1 RGWSAQDDCDE
12 MRPPSL
18 SRRAAITRRETPT
31 DSPSFC
37 AAADHPADDCAGL
50 RDDAIRGL
58 PGRFYGIGST
68 TGEPGY
74 YLAHGLE
81 EKGKIIG
88 VAVIKVRL
96 EALEERWQRA
106 RLEAFYYW
114 WPLNELVPLERE
126 SIADG
131 VEKLTFPANTSVDH
145 EHTVV
150 SYLAQTRELAD
161 TPWHLT
167 LLTPLEDL
175 RREAANQGMLVAVAC
190 ALVAFLLI
198 AWNERR
204 KVISTRLAAREAL
217 EQANNELERR
227 ITDRTA
233 DLRASNER
241 LKGQIRE
248 RRQAEETLRQA
259 QDELIQAGKLAAIG
273 QMSTS
278 IAHELNQPLAAL
290 RTLSGNTVRFLER
303 GALDTASANL
313 RTINDLV
320 DRMGRI
326 TASLRAFARRGE
338 DKGQASLGKAVEAA
352 LQLLGARLD
361 NASLALHQQID
372 DVELAI
378 DQTRLEQILVNL
390 IGNALDAMSAQP
402 MPILWLEGDMLDGRY
417 RLAAAAGGTLNAEDP
432 AEGGTMFV
440 LALALEDIHSQGV
453 ASAEEAL
460 ALVGEHFA
468 GIVISDI
475 RLPGIDGLEL
485 LKRLKE
491 RDRTLPVVLITGHG
505 DVSMAVGAMRD
516 GAYDFMEKPFSPER
530 LVDVAR
536 RALEQR
542 GLAREVWSLRRQL
555 AERDS
560 LEGKII
566 GRSQAMQA
574 LRARRHDHQFVA
586 LNCGGLPESLFESE
600 IFGHEANAFTG
611 AGKRRIGK
619 IEHAHNGTLFLDEVE
634 SMPINLQIKLLR
646 VLQERTLERL
656 GSNQSQSSLRF
667 DREPPSLDSQTR
679 SALLA
684 HDWPGNVRELRN
696 VAERYALGLPAFKTA
711 GTQAATPS
719 LDFAEA
725 VEAFEKNLLGEALRR
740 SGGNLSQASQELGMA
755 KTTLFDKVKKYGL
768 G

>member
-1 RGWSAQDDCDE
+1 MKCDPPLY
-12 MRPPSL
+12 RAAPPSL
-18 SRRAAITRRETPT
+18 AVKPRLIRHLFVPPLIILLMIALGYVTYLYSEKNAIKALGENGQRQLELHARTVESEINKYNYLPSVLELESNVSDLLNNPSAELRAKVNDYLEGLNRRSRSRAIYVLDTTGRVLATSNWRDA
-31 DSPSFC
+31 DSYLGEDLSFR
-37 AAADHPADDCAGL
+37 AYYQ
-50 RDDAIRGL
+50 DAIRGL

-106 RLEAFYYW
+106 RLEAFVSDENGIIILSSDPARRLKSVRPLTAEIKERLARSLQYYW

-338 DKGQASLGKAVEAA
+338 DKGQASLSKAVEAA
-352 LQLLGARLD
+352 LQLLAARLD
-361 NASLALHQQID
+361 NASLELHQQID

-390 IGNALDAMSAQP
+390 IGNALDAMQAQP
-402 MPILWLEGDMLDGRY
+402 LPILWLEGDVFEGRY
-417 RLAAAAGGTLNAEDP
+417 RLRVRDNGHGIDAEARKHLFEPFFTTKPGEQGLGLGLTLSASLATAAGGTLNAEHP

-440 LALALEDIHSQGV
+440 LV
-453 ASAEEAL
+453 
-460 ALVGEHFA
+460 
-468 GIVISDI
+468 
-475 RLPGIDGLEL
+475 LP
-485 LKRLKE
+485 
-491 RDRTLPVVLITGHG
+491 
-505 DVSMAVGAMRD
+505 
-516 GAYDFMEKPFSPER
+516 
-530 LVDVAR
+530 LVD
-536 RALEQR
+536 
-542 GLAREVWSLRRQL
+542 
-555 AERDS
+555 
-560 LEGKII
+560 
-566 GRSQAMQA
+566 
-574 LRARRHDHQFVA
+574 
-586 LNCGGLPESLFESE
+586 P
-600 IFGHEANAFTG
+600 G
-611 AGKRRIGK
+611 A
-619 IEHAHNGTLFLDEVE
+619 
-634 SMPINLQIKLLR
+634 
-646 VLQERTLERL
+646 
-656 GSNQSQSSLRF
+656 
-667 DREPPSLDSQTR
+667 
-679 SALLA
+679 
-684 HDWPGNVRELRN
+684 
-696 VAERYALGLPAFKTA
+696 A
-711 GTQAATPS
+711 G
-719 LDFAEA
+719 
-725 VEAFEKNLLGEALRR
+725 V
-740 SGGNLSQASQELGMA
+740 
-755 KTTLFDKVKKYGL
+755 
-768 G
+768 

>member
-1 RGWSAQDDCDE
+1 MKCDPPLY
-12 MRPPSL
+12 RAAPPSL
-18 SRRAAITRRETPT
+18 AVKPRLIRHLFVPPLIILLMIALGYVTYLYSEKNAVKALGENGQRQLELHARTVESEINKYNYLPSVLELESNVS
-31 DSPSFC
+31 DLLNSPS
-37 AAADHPADDCAGL
+37 AELRSKVNDYLEGLNRRSRSRAIYVLDTTGRVLATSNWRDADSYLGEDLSFRAYYQ
-50 RDDAIRGL
+50 DAIRGL

-106 RLEAFYYW
+106 RLEAFVSDENGIIILSSDPARRLKSVRPLTAEIKERLARSLQYYW

-338 DKGQASLGKAVEAA
+338 DKGQASLSKAVEAA
-352 LQLLGARLD
+352 LQLLAARLD
-361 NASLALHQQID
+361 NGSLALHQQID

-417 RLAAAAGGTLNAEDP
+417 RLRVRDNGHGIDAEARKHLFEPFFTTKPGEQGLGLGLTLSASLAAAAGGTLNAEDP

-440 LALALEDIHSQGV
+440 LV
-453 ASAEEAL
+453 
-460 ALVGEHFA
+460 
-468 GIVISDI
+468 
-475 RLPGIDGLEL
+475 LP
-485 LKRLKE
+485 
-491 RDRTLPVVLITGHG
+491 
-505 DVSMAVGAMRD
+505 
-516 GAYDFMEKPFSPER
+516 
-530 LVDVAR
+530 LVD
-536 RALEQR
+536 R
-542 GLAREVWSLRRQL
+542 GA
-555 AERDS
+555 
-560 LEGKII
+560 
-566 GRSQAMQA
+566 
-574 LRARRHDHQFVA
+574 
-586 LNCGGLPESLFESE
+586 
-600 IFGHEANAFTG
+600 
-611 AGKRRIGK
+611 
-619 IEHAHNGTLFLDEVE
+619 
-634 SMPINLQIKLLR
+634 
-646 VLQERTLERL
+646 
-656 GSNQSQSSLRF
+656 
-667 DREPPSLDSQTR
+667 PS
-679 SALLA
+679 
-684 HDWPGNVRELRN
+684 P
-696 VAERYALGLPAFKTA
+696 
-711 GTQAATPS
+711 
-719 LDFAEA
+719 
-725 VEAFEKNLLGEALRR
+725 
-740 SGGNLSQASQELGMA
+740 
-755 KTTLFDKVKKYGL
+755 
-768 G
+768 

>member
-1 RGWSAQDDCDE
+1 MKCDPPLY
-12 MRPPSL
+12 RAAPPSL
-18 SRRAAITRRETPT
+18 AVKPRLIRHLFVPPLIILVMIALGYVTYLYSEKNAIKTLGENGQRQLELHARTVESEINKYNYLPSVLELESNVSDLLNNPSAELRAKVNDYLEGLNRRSRSRAIYVLDTTGRVLATSNWRDA
-31 DSPSFC
+31 DSYLGEDLSFR
-37 AAADHPADDCAGL
+37 AYYQ
-50 RDDAIRGL
+50 DAIRGL

-106 RLEAFYYW
+106 RLEAFVSDENGIIILSSDPARRLKSVRPLTAEIKERLARSLQYYW

-338 DKGQASLGKAVEAA
+338 DKGQASLSKAVEAA
-352 LQLLGARLD
+352 LQLLAARLD
-361 NASLALHQQID
+361 NASLELHQQID

-390 IGNALDAMSAQP
+390 IGNALDAMQAQP
-402 MPILWLEGDMLDGRY
+402 LPTLWLEGEVFEGRY
-417 RLAAAAGGTLNAEDP
+417 RLRVRDNGHGIDAEARKHLFEPFFTTKPGEQGLGLGLTLSASLATAAGGTLNAEDP

-440 LALALEDIHSQGV
+440 LV
-453 ASAEEAL
+453 
-460 ALVGEHFA
+460 
-468 GIVISDI
+468 
-475 RLPGIDGLEL
+475 LP
-485 LKRLKE
+485 
-491 RDRTLPVVLITGHG
+491 
-505 DVSMAVGAMRD
+505 
-516 GAYDFMEKPFSPER
+516 
-530 LVDVAR
+530 LVD
-536 RALEQR
+536 R
-542 GLAREVWSLRRQL
+542 GA
-555 AERDS
+555 
-560 LEGKII
+560 
-566 GRSQAMQA
+566 
-574 LRARRHDHQFVA
+574 
-586 LNCGGLPESLFESE
+586 
-600 IFGHEANAFTG
+600 
-611 AGKRRIGK
+611 AG
-619 IEHAHNGTLFLDEVE
+619 V
-634 SMPINLQIKLLR
+634 
-646 VLQERTLERL
+646 
-656 GSNQSQSSLRF
+656 
-667 DREPPSLDSQTR
+667 
-679 SALLA
+679 
-684 HDWPGNVRELRN
+684 
-696 VAERYALGLPAFKTA
+696 
-711 GTQAATPS
+711 
-719 LDFAEA
+719 
-725 VEAFEKNLLGEALRR
+725 
-740 SGGNLSQASQELGMA
+740 
-755 KTTLFDKVKKYGL
+755 
-768 G
+768 

>member
-1 RGWSAQDDCDE
+1 MKCDPPLY
-12 MRPPSL
+12 RAAPPSL
-18 SRRAAITRRETPT
+18 AVKPRLIRHLFVPPLIILLMIALGYVTYLYSEKNAIKTLGENGQRQLELHARTVESEINKYNYLPSVLELESNVSDLLNNPSAELRSKVNDYLEGLNRRSRSRAIYVLDTTGRVLATSNWRDA
-31 DSPSFC
+31 DSYLGEDLSFR
-37 AAADHPADDCAGL
+37 AYYQ
-50 RDDAIRGL
+50 DAIRGL

-106 RLEAFYYW
+106 RLEAFVSDENGIIILSSDPARRLKSVRPLTAEIKERLARSLQYYW

-338 DKGQASLGKAVEAA
+338 DKGQASLSKAVDAA
-352 LQLLGARLD
+352 LQLLAARLD
-361 NASLALHQQID
+361 NASLELHQQID

-390 IGNALDAMSAQP
+390 IGNALDAMQAQP
-402 MPILWLEGDMLDGRY
+402 LPILWLEGDVFEGRY
-417 RLAAAAGGTLNAEDP
+417 RLRVRDNGHGIDAEARKHLFEPFFTTKPGEQGLGLGLTLSASLAAAAGGTLNAEDP

-440 LALALEDIHSQGV
+440 LV
-453 ASAEEAL
+453 
-460 ALVGEHFA
+460 
-468 GIVISDI
+468 
-475 RLPGIDGLEL
+475 LP
-485 LKRLKE
+485 
-491 RDRTLPVVLITGHG
+491 
-505 DVSMAVGAMRD
+505 
-516 GAYDFMEKPFSPER
+516 
-530 LVDVAR
+530 LVD
-536 RALEQR
+536 R
-542 GLAREVWSLRRQL
+542 GA
-555 AERDS
+555 
-560 LEGKII
+560 
-566 GRSQAMQA
+566 
-574 LRARRHDHQFVA
+574 
-586 LNCGGLPESLFESE
+586 
-600 IFGHEANAFTG
+600 
-611 AGKRRIGK
+611 AG
-619 IEHAHNGTLFLDEVE
+619 V
-634 SMPINLQIKLLR
+634 
-646 VLQERTLERL
+646 
-656 GSNQSQSSLRF
+656 
-667 DREPPSLDSQTR
+667 
-679 SALLA
+679 
-684 HDWPGNVRELRN
+684 
-696 VAERYALGLPAFKTA
+696 
-711 GTQAATPS
+711 
-719 LDFAEA
+719 
-725 VEAFEKNLLGEALRR
+725 
-740 SGGNLSQASQELGMA
+740 
-755 KTTLFDKVKKYGL
+755 
-768 G
+768 

>member
-1 RGWSAQDDCDE
+1 MKCDPPLY
-12 MRPPSL
+12 RAAPPSL
-18 SRRAAITRRETPT
+18 AVKPRLIRHLFVPPLIILLMIALGYVTYLYSEKNAIKALGENGQRQLELHARTVESEINKYNYLPSVLELESNVSDLLNHPSAELRAKVNDYLEGLNRRSRSRAIYVLDTTGRVLATSNWRDA
-31 DSPSFC
+31 DSYLGEDLSFR
-37 AAADHPADDCAGL
+37 AYYQ
-50 RDDAIRGL
+50 DAIRGL

-106 RLEAFYYW
+106 RLEAFVSDENGIIILSSDPARRLKSVRPLTAEIKERLARSLQYYW

-338 DKGQASLGKAVEAA
+338 DKGQASLSKAVDAA
-352 LQLLGARLD
+352 LQLLAARLD
-361 NASLALHQQID
+361 NASLELHQRID

-390 IGNALDAMSAQP
+390 IGNALDAMQAQP
-402 MPILWLEGDMLDGRY
+402 LPILWLEGEVFEGRY
-417 RLAAAAGGTLNAEDP
+417 RLRVRDNGHGIDAEARKHLFEPFFTTKPGEQGLGLGLTLSASLATAAGGTLNAEDP

-440 LALALEDIHSQGV
+440 LV
-453 ASAEEAL
+453 
-460 ALVGEHFA
+460 
-468 GIVISDI
+468 
-475 RLPGIDGLEL
+475 LP
-485 LKRLKE
+485 
-491 RDRTLPVVLITGHG
+491 
-505 DVSMAVGAMRD
+505 
-516 GAYDFMEKPFSPER
+516 
-530 LVDVAR
+530 LVD
-536 RALEQR
+536 R
-542 GLAREVWSLRRQL
+542 GA
-555 AERDS
+555 
-560 LEGKII
+560 
-566 GRSQAMQA
+566 
-574 LRARRHDHQFVA
+574 
-586 LNCGGLPESLFESE
+586 
-600 IFGHEANAFTG
+600 
-611 AGKRRIGK
+611 AG
-619 IEHAHNGTLFLDEVE
+619 V
-634 SMPINLQIKLLR
+634 
-646 VLQERTLERL
+646 
-656 GSNQSQSSLRF
+656 
-667 DREPPSLDSQTR
+667 
-679 SALLA
+679 
-684 HDWPGNVRELRN
+684 
-696 VAERYALGLPAFKTA
+696 
-711 GTQAATPS
+711 
-719 LDFAEA
+719 
-725 VEAFEKNLLGEALRR
+725 
-740 SGGNLSQASQELGMA
+740 
-755 KTTLFDKVKKYGL
+755 
-768 G
+768 